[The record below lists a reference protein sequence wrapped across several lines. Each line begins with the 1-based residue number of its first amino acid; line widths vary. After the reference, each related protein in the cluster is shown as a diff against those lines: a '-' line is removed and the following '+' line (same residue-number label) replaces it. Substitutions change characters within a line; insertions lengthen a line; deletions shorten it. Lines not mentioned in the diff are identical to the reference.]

1 MEARVAKLEATIEHM
16 RSDVSDLKTD
26 ARDLRDRMRAVE
38 VKIDHLPSKGFIVVA
53 LLGALAVVGAL
64 IGYAEQIQSL
74 LPGGFLKA

>member
-16 RSDVSDLKTD
+16 RDDIGALKGD

-38 VKIDHLPSKGFIVVA
+38 VKIDHLPTKGFIVVA
-53 LLGALAVVGAL
+53 LLGALTIVGAL

-74 LPGGFLKA
+74 LPGTSP